1 MITGHTTQ
9 GTIGSTGVKVVPP
22 TASARSREQARDM
35 LGRSERRVDIPVR
48 KAFVRN
54 DDPEI
59 TPPLAQLVGRGGRG
73 GAVPVKLLIAL
84 IWRSSAAPYTTTISA
99 QQWATLLDLEGPL
112 PNRARRISKSLELLE
127 ELRLISL
134 ERQHGMPSVVTLLNE
149 SGAGDVYDLPS
160 TQWVRAPQKEKAKHV
175 YLKVPSALWLKG
187 HIQSMS
193 SAALA
198 MLLVILAEQ
207 GHQAP
212 GDSRVGTDVWW
223 STNVFPQRYGL
234 SSSMRARGTK
244 ELVGRRLLI
253 VRKQL
258 VTPPGST
265 SSMSSER
272 VRNIYTLINEAVAPH
287 SQAPQA
293 QPKKENKQIK
303 KAVKTAQ

>member
-1 MITGHTTQ
+1 MITGHTCQ
-9 GTIGSTGVKVVPP
+9 GSISSTGAKVVPP
-22 TASARSREQARDM
+22 TASTQSLERARDM
-35 LGRSERRVDIPVR
+35 LGRSERRIDIPVR

-54 DDPEI
+54 DDPEV

-99 QQWATLLDLEGPL
+99 QQWATLLDLEGPW

-127 ELRLISL
+127 DLQLISL

-149 SGAGDVYDLPS
+149 SGSGDVYDLPS
-160 TQWVRAPQKEKAKHV
+160 TQWVRASQKEKAKHV
-175 YLKVPSALWLKG
+175 YLKVPSDLWLKG

-198 MLLVILAEQ
+198 MLLVVLAEQ

-212 GDSRVGTDVWW
+212 GVGRLGTDVWW
-223 STNVFPQRYGL
+223 STNVFPQRYGI

-244 ELVGRRLLI
+244 ELVERRLLT

-272 VRNIYTLINEAVAPH
+272 VRNIYTLINEAVAPR
-287 SQAPQA
+287 SRAPQ
-293 QPKKENKQIK
+293 PQIK
-303 KAVKTAQ
+303 RKK